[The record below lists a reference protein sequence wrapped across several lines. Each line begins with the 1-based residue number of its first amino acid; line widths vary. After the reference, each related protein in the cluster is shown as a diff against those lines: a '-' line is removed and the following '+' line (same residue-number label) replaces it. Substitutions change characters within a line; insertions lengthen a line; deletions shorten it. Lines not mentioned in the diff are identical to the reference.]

1 MVMSKFGECQ
11 AWQLTSLMRLLG
23 IRMEEEGGEVHA
35 SLRGVGGVNF

>member
-1 MVMSKFGECQ
+1 MVMSKFRECQ

-23 IRMEEEGGEVHA
+23 IRMGEEKVHA